1 MESDGLPELLS
12 SGVVGFSG
20 SVTAGFSGSSAGLLR
35 TYPYTQ
41 AAATTAMIAIT
52 AVIIFERFIV
62 NASFLLQAYC
72 IKPDGKIQGIY
83 C

>member
-1 MESDGLPELLS
+1 MNIKKFLAVIL
-12 SGVVGFSG
+12 
-20 SVTAGFSGSSAGLLR
+20 VTI
-35 TYPYTQ
+35 
-41 AAATTAMIAIT
+41 IAIT